1 MLQGRRL
8 HENKT
13 PWRAAAK
20 GQHRQSIRFF
30 NSRLQWRYALTLGV
44 LTLSMVAIFA
54 GTAWYFIQDNYN
66 LFAKIAYDT
75 HPGMVA
81 HLERE
86 RVWIACLL
94 VFASIIAG
102 SIALVTALRITTV
115 LLGPLYAMERH
126 MQKAIRGD
134 WTSTTFHI
142 REKDDLRDIV
152 GTYAYLYR
160 TLRAQAEAE
169 LKLLEQISVD
179 PRQVQAVQA
188 WESLS
193 SLKRKQLGI
202 SDPVT
207 SADFVVLQDSR
218 RAS

>member
-13 PWRAAAK
+13 PWRAAPK
-20 GQHRQSIRFF
+20 GQHRKSIRFF
-30 NSRLQWRYALTLGV
+30 NSHLQWRYALTLGT
-44 LTLSMVAIFA
+44 LTLSMVAVFA
-54 GTAWYFIQDNYN
+54 GTAWYFIQQNYN
-66 LFAKIAYDT
+66 LFTRIAYDT

-86 RVWIACLL
+86 RLWIACLL
-94 VFASIIAG
+94 ILASLIAG
-102 SIALVTALRITTV
+102 LIALITALRITTV

-134 WTSTTFHI
+134 WSAAAFHV

-169 LKLLEQISVD
+169 LKMLEQIAVD
-179 PRQVQAVQA
+179 PRQIQAMQA
-188 WESLS
+188 WENLS

-207 SADFVVLQDSR
+207 SADFSAIQDSR